1 MNSQNRTHAKHS
13 PTEVIAVPLGWSPKA
28 IDITTKIIKRDLI
41 KLVSFGTA
49 KETINKMKGQPMGWE
64 KIFPNYATDE
74 GLVS

>member
-1 MNSQNRTHAKHS
+1 MNSQNRTQAKHS

-49 KETINKMKGQPMGWE
+49 KETIKQNE
-64 KIFPNYATDE
+64 RTAY
-74 GLVS
+74 GLGENISKLCD